1 MKITTLCRRTTAG
14 MYRWLLRLKRTTGG
28 SVFLLLISIYFLGFS
43 LLEIPGIAI
52 TLWQAGRGFVRTR
65 GVPQDPGCPG
75 PACQQDLLTLLKGA
89 VQGNHSQQ
97 QLLQDQFG
105 ISLQTLI
112 DNAKPRVDL
121 NKTLQA
127 VGNDSA
133 VEKGLLQSDNR
144 TTENTTA
151 VEEEFFYYVRSKD
164 GSSRQISGKHPV
176 VKIHQDVNLTAIME
190 AFHHPWNRD
199 DTSLSL
205 TRSEL
210 EQCCSS
216 RKMALMTQENY
227 AVGQRVPSAFN
238 LTQFYTL
245 TEKIHNLL
253 RKKSPF
259 PEKLYK
265 TCSVVGNSGVLR
277 ESNCADHIDGA
288 DYVFRCNMPPL
299 NDKRHLSHVGTK
311 SNFTTVPMSMLR
323 KYGKIE
329 KSQELKD
336 RWYNQTLQYEG
347 MVIIKKPKD
356 STAVMQAELEK
367 RRTDLR
373 VAYED
378 PAHFIAVQ
386 KYWAQRGLPR
396 KITSGF
402 YVITVA
408 LMLCEQVN
416 VYGFWPFPFDDSGGK
431 VRYHYYYAPIFVAP
445 ETHDMAVEF
454 MKVRELHQKG
464 VIKMQL
470 GKCQDKKPVRK
481 HRKL

>member
-1 MKITTLCRRTTAG
+1 MRTIGSCKRITAG

-28 SVFLLLISIYFLGFS
+28 SVFLLLISVYFVGFS
-43 LLEIPGIAI
+43 LLEIPGIAL
-52 TLWQAGRGFVRTR
+52 TLWQAGRGFARSR
-65 GVPQDPGCPG
+65 EVPQDSSCPG
-75 PACQQDLLTLLKGA
+75 PSCQQDLLTLLKGA

-112 DNAKPRVDL
+112 DNAKPKIDFE
-121 NKTLQA
+121 KPPQA
-127 VGNDSA
+127 VRNDT
-133 VEKGLLQSDNR
+133 VEDKPLLQSDNR

-151 VEEEFFYYVRSKD
+151 VEEEYFYIVHNKD
-164 GSSRQISGKHPV
+164 GSSRKIPSKHPV
-176 VKIHQDVNLTAIME
+176 VRIHQDVNLTAIME
-190 AFHHPWNRD
+190 AFHRPWKRD
-199 DTSLSL
+199 DVSLSM

-216 RKMALMTQENY
+216 RKTALMTQENY
-227 AVGQRVPSAFN
+227 KVGQPVPSAFN
-238 LTQFYTL
+238 ASQFYPMTD
-245 TEKIHNLL
+245 KIFNSLQ
-253 RKKSPF
+253 KKSPY

-288 DYVFRCNMPPL
+288 DYIFRCNMPPL
-299 NDKRHLSHVGTK
+299 TDKRHLSHVGTK

-323 KYGKIE
+323 KYGKIQD
-329 KSQELKD
+329 SQELKD
-336 RWYNQTLQYEG
+336 RWYNQTQQYKG
-347 MVIIKKPKD
+347 LIIIKKPKD
-356 STAVMQAELEK
+356 STAVMQTELEK

-373 VAYED
+373 VAYEN
-378 PAHFIAVQ
+378 PAHFIGVQ

-470 GKCQDKKPVRK
+470 GKCQEKKPK
-481 HRKL
+481 RKL